1 MKNNRS
7 LINGLV
13 AGVMALAM
21 ASTLTAQ
28 TVTQVKARVVR
39 IKGYARFTTGNN
51 VWQNLK
57 VGEALRAGT
66 IIQTGLEKGSFVDLV
81 LGDGSAEDREDEYAT
96 EQDGDET
103 LHLDVLPLDSEKID
117 VLDGI
122 ERGRRFHE
130 QSLAEP
136 DHHAKRGIQNV
147 VRPRSERHCPS
158 GGRRGRRVLERE
170 RRGSGGCHLRIS
182 LHLAADDLDGT
193 LGIENRTGLLQAIR

>member
-13 AGVMALAM
+13 AGLMALAM

-81 LGDGSAEDREDEYAT
+81 LGDGSAAGAT
-96 EQDGDET
+96 AAVGAKLFYQPNAQQNIVRLWENTLLGLDKLTSMET
-103 LHLDVLPLDSEKID
+103 GADVVTE
-117 VLDGI
+117 
-122 ERGRRFHE
+122 
-130 QSLAEP
+130 
-136 DHHAKRGIQNV
+136 
-147 VRPRSERHCPS
+147 
-158 GGRRGRRVLERE
+158 
-170 RRGSGGCHLRIS
+170 
-182 LHLAADDLDGT
+182 T
-193 LGIENRTGLLQAIR
+193 